1 MFKYV
6 LNIVYLYIFRKCFV
20 EKDSDMDEKYSG
32 KNVPKKFAVV
42 L

>member
-1 MFKYV
+1 MFKYS
-6 LNIVYLYIFRKCFV
+6 LNIVYLFIFCKCFV